1 MIKEAFTVLILLV
14 IQINLAAQYNLELE
28 IINIRNDTGVI
39 LVQLL
44 DTNDQVILGQ
54 ATEIK
59 NGNCIIIFENI
70 LPAKYAIRYFHDE
83 NENDKLDTNLLGIPK
98 EGYGMSNNPYSVF
111 GPKKFKNWLFEVVQ
125 DTNMIIKTKY

>member
-44 DTNDQVILGQ
+44 DTNEQVILGQ

-98 EGYGMSNNPYSVF
+98 EGYGTVSYTHLTLPTTPYV
-111 GPKKFKNWLFEVVQ
+111 
-125 DTNMIIKTKY
+125 